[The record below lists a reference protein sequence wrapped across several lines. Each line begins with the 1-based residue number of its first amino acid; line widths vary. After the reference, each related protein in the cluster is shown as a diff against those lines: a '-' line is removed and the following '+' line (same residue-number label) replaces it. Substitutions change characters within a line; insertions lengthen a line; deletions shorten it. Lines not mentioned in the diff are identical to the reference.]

1 MSNNKSSN
9 NLVLIFISQVLIASL
24 LIFIYHKYIIEKPH
38 ILETGNNSF
47 TSQISRPSLDT
58 KTDYIHPTASI
69 IGKVFIGHRVFV
81 SPQASIRGDEGTPI
95 YIGNKANIQDG
106 VVIHALETEEHGE
119 TIKNHLLEEHK
130 LHKKFAVYIGNK
142 VSLAHQSQVHGPA
155 IIEDNT
161 FIGMQAFVFN
171 SVIEEN
177 CVIEP
182 AAVVIGVHIPKN
194 HYVKAGSI
202 INSQA
207 LADALPLISED
218 YEYKNINK
226 AVVNVNSQ
234 LATTYNKKYGY

>member
-1 MSNNKSSN
+1 MKPINITREKQKSE
-9 NLVLIFISQVLIASL
+9 
-24 LIFIYHKYIIEKPH
+24 YYTKCKHYKY
-38 ILETGNNSF
+38 
-47 TSQISRPSLDT
+47 
-58 KTDYIHPTASI
+58 
-69 IGKVFIGHRVFV
+69 
-81 SPQASIRGDEGTPI
+81 
-95 YIGNKANIQDG
+95 
-106 VVIHALETEEHGE
+106 
-119 TIKNHLLEEHK
+119 
-130 LHKKFAVYIGNK
+130 
-142 VSLAHQSQVHGPA
+142 
-155 IIEDNT
+155 IEDNT

-234 LATTYNKKYGY
+234 LSTTYNKKYGY